1 DLRVPPESPASRSEF
16 REGARTPAGP
26 SPRPGEIPRDRI
38 EDRPDQGRRATEG
51 GAGGLDRRRGV
62 DGPDRRRGAGAR
74 HPRRDGGSV
83 LRGDVLDGRPER
95 RSGCLGLR
103 LEVSKG
109 SLVVLDPRTAT
120 NLLGEKK
127 DWLEGL
133 RQGIRSVQEQRGL
146 DLIVIDSLE
155 ALEVL
160 AKFKDRR
167 REIYRLFEWLRDLG
181 I

>member
-1 DLRVPPESPASRSEF
+1 MASLDPPPEVR
-16 REGARTPAGP
+16 
-26 SPRPGEIPRDRI
+26 
-38 EDRPDQGRRATEG
+38 
-51 GAGGLDRRRGV
+51 
-62 DGPDRRRGAGAR
+62 
-74 HPRRDGGSV
+74 
-83 LRGDVLDGRPER
+83 
-95 RSGCLGLR
+95 
-103 LEVSKG
+103 KG
-109 SLVVLDPRTAT
+109 SLVALAPRTAT

-133 RQGIRSVQEQRGL
+133 RAGIRSVQEQRGL

-181 I
+181 ITSFLVTERPDWVVAGHVLQGRYDEEFLADGGIHLRMHLVTDLTAHRPLRGVQMRGTKHNT